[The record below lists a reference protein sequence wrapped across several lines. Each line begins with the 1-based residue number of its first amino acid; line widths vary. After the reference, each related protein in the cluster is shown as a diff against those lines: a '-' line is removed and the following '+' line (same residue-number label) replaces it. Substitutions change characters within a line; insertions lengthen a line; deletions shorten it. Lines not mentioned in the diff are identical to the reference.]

1 MNGFKYV
8 VLKISISHP
17 IMPTILFFCCF
28 SYLMASAQSQEC
40 KLIPSEFDA
49 LYYVNAEDVKC
60 LARTTDNK
68 NLVIYTFGNW
78 CTPCKL
84 HLPRVLELADKYDI
98 DLYILLIENFSSPGR
113 INTSI
118 NFLKESGGNKKLIAL
133 KQEEYGKKMRK
144 QYKQFITE
152 VTPPGFKNIDCM
164 SKIIVYDKNGE
175 VVMVTSYEDNEGNDW
190 RDNSKEIK
198 EKVIPHLSPI
208 SN

>member
-1 MNGFKYV
+1 MLFYV
-8 VLKISISHP
+8 
-17 IMPTILFFCCF
+17 T
-28 SYLMASAQSQEC
+28 ATAQSQEC
-40 KLIPSEFDA
+40 KLMPSEFDS
-49 LYYVNAEDVKC
+49 LYYINAGDIKC
-60 LARTTDNK
+60 LARSTDKK
-68 NLVIYTFGNW
+68 NLVVYTFGNW
-78 CTPCKL
+78 CAPCKL
-84 HLPRVLELADKYDI
+84 HLPSVLALTDKYDI
-98 DLYILLIENFSSPGR
+98 DLYILLVENFSYPGR

-118 NFLKESGGNKKLIAL
+118 NFLNENGRNKKLIAL